1 MTNRVLAVGLAIT
14 LSFSVAEARAQTFDY
29 NNPGQLTNDRAKT
42 LIQTIGIAAGHRSVA
57 SATPLGSVIG
67 LDLGLIVGGVS
78 LPQDFETVLGLLGNT
93 QSIPS
98 VLPLPRL
105 SLSKGLPFGVNLTG
119 SWVGFG
125 GMSIAAGE
133 AQWTFLDSA
142 VLPSAALRVGYTR
155 ADIDFLETKTWHT
168 DVVVSKKLP
177 IIDPYIGLGMQFVSG
192 RVAFQASEVPV
203 GVDINQSASS
213 GRFYVGLPITLVF
226 LRIAAEYD
234 KSFAGPSTIS
244 ARFALS
250 F

>member
-1 MTNRVLAVGLAIT
+1 MNRLAGIGSLII
-14 LSFSVAEARAQTFDY
+14 LSFASAEARASIFDY
-29 NNPGQLTNDRAKT
+29 NNPGALTNDRAKT
-42 LIQTIGIAAGHRSVA
+42 LIQTIGIAADHRSVA

-78 LPQDFETVLGLLGNT
+78 LPQDFETILGLLGNT

-98 VLPLPRL
+98 LLPLPRL

-125 GMSIAAGE
+125 GMSITAGE
-133 AQWTFLDSA
+133 AQWTFLDKA
-142 VLPSAALRVGYTR
+142 VLPNVAVRVGYTR

-177 IIDPYIGLGMQFVSG
+177 VIDPYLGLGLQSVSG
-192 RVAFQASEVPV
+192 RVAFQAGEAP
-203 GVDINQSASS
+203 GIDLEQSASS
-213 GRFYVGLPITLVF
+213 GRFFVGLPITLVF
-226 LRIAAEYD
+226 LRLAAEYD